1 MINILNALFF
11 CIVLN
16 IAPIALLGGLKISS
30 GLYNLLYAVAY
41 AIQILV
47 LLITCKKVLYKI
59 NKKEALI
66 LVVAIL
72 NSILSILFSF
82 LSFQYFNVNEYIF
95 IASLALNVLFFL
107 ILIPKFDVTYEQ
119 LVVFIEKM
127 IFIGV
132 ISVAVNLVLNFRM
145 ITNLSAITNSYSVNF
160 SSFFPN
166 RNQFG
171 LFMLIISILNAL
183 LITIKNKKVN
193 KVLQV
198 VFIINLILS
207 MSRNSILGLVIFYI
221 VRFISSKTSRG
232 KDFRVRPKHIFIL
245 SLAVIFTSILLSIVL
260 NNVII
265 QNKISEL
272 FIRADNLESGSG
284 RFDTWGNGIN
294 IAFNHNII
302 FGVGRYLAIHLNHI
316 LYHNGLEYFHSLYVE
331 KLATHGVIG
340 LLWLLYVMSYV
351 LLRVKKSELKTGV
364 KSIAI
369 GSIISFWIFSI
380 FETTTRFSIG
390 YADSIFLI
398 FFFTFPLVL
407 SNLKKD
413 KALKNSTVEN
423 TLSA

>member
-16 IAPIALLGGLKISS
+16 IVPIALLGGLKISS

-47 LLITCKKVLYKI
+47 LLITCKKVLHKI

-66 LVVAIL
+66 FVVAIV
-72 NSILSILFSF
+72 NSILSVLFSF
-82 LSFQYFNVNEYIF
+82 LNFQYFNINEYIF

-107 ILIPKFDVTYEQ
+107 ILMPKFDVTYEQ
-119 LVVFIEKM
+119 LVAFIEKM

-145 ITNLSAITNSYSVNF
+145 ITNLSAITNSYSVSF

-171 LFMLIISILNAL
+171 LFMLIVSILNAL
-183 LITIKNKKVN
+183 LIAIENKKVN
-193 KVLQV
+193 KALQI

-232 KDFRVRPKHIFIL
+232 KGFRVRPKHIFIL

-284 RFDTWGNGIN
+284 R
-294 IAFNHNII
+294 AFNHNII

-316 LYHNGLEYFHSLYVE
+316 LYNNGLEYFHSLYVE